1 MGSRSAIYNDIAP
14 RARLFFVR
22 GQKCPRERPER
33 TACCPRVFFVRG
45 RKKTEVEAA
54 ISLYIA
60 RRDPIYIINIPF
72 TTIILQLR
80 DVVGCGTISR
90 ERFTNLNSADR
101 IKDWVFSDGSIVS

>member
-1 MGSRSAIYNDIAP
+1 MPEGR
-14 RARLFFVR
+14 
-22 GQKCPRERPER
+22 RPEG
-33 TACCPRVFFVRG
+33 TACCPRVFFVRA
-45 RKKTEVEAA
+45 RKKIEVEAA

-72 TTIILQLR
+72 TTLILQLR

-90 ERFTNLNSADR
+90 ERFTNLNSADL

>member
-1 MGSRSAIYNDIAP
+1 M
-14 RARLFFVR
+14 
-22 GQKCPRERPER
+22 PEG

-72 TTIILQLR
+72 TTLILQLR

-90 ERFTNLNSADR
+90 ERFTNLKSADR